1 MRTLVSGLALG
12 CKYALVAL
20 GFVIVFKA
28 TGVINFAQAS
38 FVLVVGYI
46 TFNATNT
53 WGINFYLALA
63 VAMLNGAV
71 LGMPIEALILPHVRS
86 EAGRVGERGGGSV
99 YGQCWMVPLTH

>member
-38 FVLVVGYI
+38 FVLVGGYI

-53 WGINFYLALA
+53 WGLNFYLALV
-63 VAMLNGAV
+63 VAMLAGAV
-71 LGMPIEALILPHVRS
+71 LGMLIERS
-86 EAGRVGERGGGSV
+86 EEHTSELPSLMRISYAVFCLKKKNNS
-99 YGQCWMVPLTH
+99 

>member
-38 FVLVVGYI
+38 FVLVGGYI

-53 WGINFYLALA
+53 WGLNFYLALV
-63 VAMLNGAV
+63 VAMLAGAV
-71 LGMPIEALILPHVRS
+71 LGMIIEALRS
-86 EAGRVGERGGGSV
+86 EERRAGKECVCTCRSR
-99 YGQCWMVPLTH
+99 WAPAH

>member
-38 FVLVVGYI
+38 FVLVGGYI

-53 WGINFYLALA
+53 WGLNFYLALV
-63 VAMLNGAV
+63 VAMLAGAV
-71 LGMPIEALILPHVRS
+71 LGMLIEALILRS
-86 EAGRVGERGGGSV
+86 DERRVGNECVGTIRSRGPPH
-99 YGQCWMVPLTH
+99 Q